1 MSDIN
6 AILDRHGIKR
16 CGDSSCIFGPRG
28 GMMTNGGCRC
38 GHDDPGAPSRPTRLS
53 RQLAHA
59 VTEQAA
65 EIARLTAE
73 LAAAREAA
81 QRDRDVAQSMAK
93 AAHDAEEQ
101 LAAARAVPA
110 DVEAA
115 IGDLKIAA
123 ADFGIAQD
131 GVATGCA
138 FATEHRGEASARM
151 RSATDALRTA
161 IARAISEAEQRA
173 VGDFLDRAKTL
184 STGAGTGKS
193 PVEAAILDYR
203 NAVADWEHDDPIS
216 GSGKDAERRQCD
228 AYIALLAAISD
239 ATAARGTVGGLL
251 ATRCCSKC
259 RGISSHTPGGIPC
272 DECGLVGSMPWGG

>member
-1 MSDIN
+1 VSDIN

-73 LAAAREAA
+73 LAAAR
-81 QRDRDVAQSMAK
+81 
-93 AAHDAEEQ
+93 
-101 LAAARAVPA
+101 AVPA

-115 IGDLKIAA
+115 IIAYRDA
-123 ADFGIAQD
+123 AQSFGMSALID
-131 GVATGCA
+131 GGA
-138 FATEHRGEASARM
+138 
-151 RSATDALRTA
+151 ALRTA
-161 IARAISEAEQRA
+161 IAR
-173 VGDFLDRAKTL
+173 
-184 STGAGTGKS
+184 
-193 PVEAAILDYR
+193 
-203 NAVADWEHDDPIS
+203 
-216 GSGKDAERRQCD
+216 
-228 AYIALLAAISD
+228 AISD

-251 ATRCCSKC
+251 ATAPVGSVVEFVDCAFWYQARVYLDDSVEWYETRRRHATDARWMPWK
-259 RGISSHTPGGIPC
+259 RGIPPVRPSARLVPADEADLDPSTRGPLSKGG
-272 DECGLVGSMPWGG
+272 

>member
-73 LAAAREAA
+73 LAAAR
-81 QRDRDVAQSMAK
+81 
-93 AAHDAEEQ
+93 
-101 LAAARAVPA
+101 AVPA

-115 IGDLKIAA
+115 IIAYRDA
-123 ADFGIAQD
+123 AQSFGMSALID
-131 GVATGCA
+131 GGA
-138 FATEHRGEASARM
+138 
-151 RSATDALRTA
+151 ALRTA
-161 IARAISEAEQRA
+161 IARAIS
-173 VGDFLDRAKTL
+173 
-184 STGAGTGKS
+184 
-193 PVEAAILDYR
+193 
-203 NAVADWEHDDPIS
+203 
-216 GSGKDAERRQCD
+216 
-228 AYIALLAAISD
+228 D
-239 ATAARGTVGGLL
+239 ATAAHGTVGGQTGPVGKLL
-251 ATRCCSKC
+251 GSHAIVEWYAAPDWYQARIAQHRTGTVKGADLRWRHENA
-259 RGISSHTPGGIPC
+259 RGWSSWGQ
-272 DECGLVGSMPWGG
+272 PWGRPGWHMDQPARLVPAAEADADPNQRGPLPKGG